1 MGRRP
6 PQGCG
11 LRALPAPLP
20 LLLLLLLL
28 LRPPATPGVTCPPP
42 TSVEHADIRVKS
54 YKLNSTE
61 RYTCNTGFKRKAG
74 TSTLTECVLNKTTNT
89 AHWTIPNLK
98 CIRDPSLT
106 HLKPSSTEMPA
117 GVTPEP
123 ESTSLSGKEPAFTSK
138 SDSTVATKA
147 ATEPGS
153 RLIPSKPPAAGTT
166 GVINNEPSRAP
177 AQTTA
182 KALEHTPSASQE
194 TPAGKESP
202 SPRGEKARRIDLHGR
217 GFADLNGI
225 CRLPIWEDGGSFLQ
239 SGVTICGTYS
249 YSSGTVTA
257 AIVMPVTVLCVV
269 CVGLLVC
276 YKRSRQTSQI
286 RTVAMENMEEIPMT
300 GGTNGRDEDAENQAY
315 DLGNSRGKLRAAK
328 AEARMP
334 TLP

>member
-1 MGRRP
+1 MKGFQGEQAGRAIP
-6 PQGCG
+6 G
-11 LRALPAPLP
+11 
-20 LLLLLLLL
+20 LLLFS
-28 LRPPATPGVTCPPP
+28 GVTCPPP
-42 TSVEHADIRVKS
+42 TSVEHAGIRVKS

-202 SPRGEKARRIDLHGR
+202 SPRGEKVRRIDLHGR